1 MEDLLSASSDV
12 TPKPEAFKKGKPKT
26 FNCPSCAGSINI
38 QAVGHTITAVCLHC
52 SSVIDVSNENYQI
65 IEKANKKIRDTILP
79 IGARGSLFGVMW
91 KVIGYMDKTDGSGVY
106 PWEEYL
112 LYNPHHGFRFLVQA
126 NGHWNFIKVLKREIA
141 GAGTSSQVWVDDRK
155 FQIFLKGEAVVR
167 YVKGEFYWRVK
178 KGDRARVADYIA
190 PPYIF
195 STEKNDEEIT
205 VAWGEYLEPAEVIEA
220 FEIKTRMPWRK
231 GVAPNQPSRYQG
243 KFSKIWLVAAVAL
256 AAAFLLQLL
265 TVAASDNE
273 QVYAAQFNVEPPDK
287 DRTLS
292 TGSFVLPKQGNLFIQ
307 SASPVANDWAEL
319 NLSLVNEQDNT
330 SYNITQA
337 IEYYYGYDSDGRWSE
352 GGQGRNTYLSAIP
365 PGNYRMLIDV
375 DAGAFQKGM
384 SANITLVVKRDVPNW
399 INFFLIF
406 FFVLSYPAYATW
418 RRSSFESARWADSDY
433 TASGYQREDY

>member
-1 MEDLLSASSDV
+1 MEDLISASSEP
-12 TPKPEAFKKGKPKT
+12 TLTPEAFKKGKPKT

-38 QAVGHTITAVCLHC
+38 KAVGHTITAICAHC
-52 SSVIDVSNENYQI
+52 SSVIDVTNENYQI

-79 IGARGSLFGVMW
+79 VGAKGSLFGVTW
-91 KVIGYMDKTDGSGVY
+91 EVVGYMEKTDGSGVY

-126 NGHWNFIKVLKREIA
+126 NGHWNFIKVLKKEIA

-178 KGDRARVADYIA
+178 KGDRAKVSDYIS

-195 STEKNDEEIT
+195 SSEKNDEEIT
-205 VAWGEYLEPAEVIEA
+205 VAQGEYIEPKEVINA
-220 FEIKTRMPWRK
+220 FSVKARMPWRK

-243 KFSKIWLVAAVAL
+243 KFAKIWMVAGAAIVAA
-256 AAAFLLQLL
+256 FCLQLM
-265 TVAASDNE
+265 TVAASENE
-273 QVYAAQFNVEPPDK
+273 QVYAAQFNVDPVNK

-292 TGSFVLPKQGNLFIQ
+292 TDPFILPKQGNLLIQ
-307 SASPVANDWAEL
+307 SASPVNNDWVEL
-319 NLSLVNEQDNT
+319 GLSLVNEQNNV
-330 SYNITQA
+330 SYNIRQA

-352 GGQGRNTYLSAIP
+352 GGQGRNTYLSAVP
-365 PGNYRMLIDV
+365 PGNYRMLIDT
-375 DAGAFQKGM
+375 DAGAFQKGLPA
-384 SANITLVVKRDVPNW
+384 SVTLVIKRDVPNW
-399 INFFLIF
+399 INFFFVFLLIL
-406 FFVLSYPAYATW
+406 VYPAYVTW

-433 TASGYQREDY
+433 TSSGYQRGDY